1 MSVLAHCIA
10 SGLTLTARNAML
22 LHRTQQ
28 TTRTHRGAIL
38 TLHDGELEPAVLQYP
53 CVHHPEPKDVRS
65 HADVHLDALMKVCPY
80 MPSTF
85 REFVDLATKL
95 GPAQP
100 LAGLRGT
107 DVIGTNGSANGPA
120 NGSTNGATATT
131 AGAAGAAG
139 SSAGSGS
146 DSGSRSNSGAGV
158 AVGGSSS
165 AASSS
170 AVMSKGS
177 SRNLR
182 SSAVAASMEA
192 DAKAAVPELAMPAAV
207 VIDVPPPPA
216 TAADD
221 EKPQQLARMS
231 PHDKFAYES
240 RNDRLNEQHPV
251 VTERMFQVCSSS
263 SNTCYSGYHA
273 GLIAHHA
280 AVQSQCSAHSQLL
293 YWCIVSHCWQLS
305 S

>member
-1 MSVLAHCIA
+1 MRS
-10 SGLTLTARNAML
+10 TLTALHAML
-22 LHRTQQ
+22 QRTEH
-28 TTRTHRGAIL
+28 TPRTHRGAIL

-53 CVHHPEPKDVRS
+53 CVEHPEPKDVRS

-107 DVIGTNGSANGPA
+107 DVIGANGSANGPA
-120 NGSTNGATATT
+120 AATA
-131 AGAAGAAG
+131 AATAAG

-158 AVGGSSS
+158 TVGSSS
-165 AASSS
+165 AVSSS

-182 SSAVAASMEA
+182 SSALAGSMEA
-192 DAKAAVPELAMPAAV
+192 DAKAAVELGMPVA

-216 TAADD
+216 PAADD

-251 VTERMFQVCSSS
+251 VTERMFKVCM
-263 SNTCYSGYHA
+263 TAC
-273 GLIAHHA
+273 
-280 AVQSQCSAHSQLL
+280 
-293 YWCIVSHCWQLS
+293 
-305 S
+305 

>member
-107 DVIGTNGSANGPA
+107 DVIGVNGSANGST
-120 NGSTNGATATT
+120 NGSTNGATATAT
-131 AGAAGAAG
+131 AAAG

-146 DSGSRSNSGAGV
+146 DSGSRSNSGAGA
-158 AVGGSSS
+158 AVGSSS
-165 AASSS
+165 SAVSSS

-182 SSAVAASMEA
+182 SSAVAAGMEA
-192 DAKAAVPELAMPAAV
+192 DAKAALTELAMPAAV

-251 VTERMFQVCSSS
+251 VTERMFQACSTSSS
-263 SNTCYSGYHA
+263 TCCIDSHA
-273 GLIAHHA
+273 KLIAHHA

-293 YWCIVSHCWQLS
+293 YCCIVSHCWQLS